1 MIAKGLG
8 KNSPIQIRLNRQN
21 YHALISR
28 HGQPVRWMKARPC
41 TCIMTNNRPDP
52 NCSVCGGDGWQ
63 YDYPRSVI
71 ETDYAKVTAEN
82 VITLPDKYVPVAIHA
97 VWDTFGVEY
106 TVDSFSGRDI
116 TISGARIPEHY
127 EILEVSFTNSF
138 EVEDEYT
145 GVYQGAGVLDVP
157 GLYTQTPHGTYPQF
171 ITEVV
176 SGVTPTSFVD
186 ARITFDPGDPEPAEG
201 AEYPLRLKV
210 ASAHTFVVLSQSMR
224 RVDQQW
230 LQTIG
235 GDALAIVPS
244 SIDVGPNDV
253 MTPLIAEVVDRANLT
268 RRNGDYD
275 SLPAYYV
282 KRVHRIDTQSDV
294 YIQDTD
300 YVMWGRNQIRWIT
313 TPPASG
319 TMMSV
324 EYVYSPTYRVLQEQ
338 PNTRSSEGQLLPKR
352 VGLKLMTGRSRRD
365 GL

>member
-41 TCIMTNNRPDP
+41 TCIMRNNRPDP
-52 NCSVCGGDGWQ
+52 NCNVCGGDGWQ

-71 ETDYAKVTAEN
+71 ESDYARVTEEN
-82 VITLPDKYVPVAIHA
+82 VITLPDGYHPVAIHA

-106 TVDSFSGRDI
+106 AVDSFSERDI
-116 TISGARIPEHY
+116 VISGARVPEHY

-138 EVEDEYT
+138 EIEDGLT
-145 GVYQGAGVLDVP
+145 GIYQGSGVIDVP
-157 GLYTQTPHGTYPQF
+157 DLYTQTPHGTYPRF

-176 SGVTPTSFVD
+176 SGATPISFGD
-186 ARITFDPGDPEPAEG
+186 ARIQIDPGDPEPAG
-201 AEYPLRLKV
+201 GTEYHLRLRV
-210 ASAHTFVVLSQSMR
+210 SSAHTFVVISQSIR

-230 LQTIG
+230 LQAIG
-235 GDALAIVPS
+235 GDALAVVPS

-253 MTPLIAEVVDRANLT
+253 MTPLIAEVVDRVNLT
-268 RRNGDYD
+268 RRNGDFD
-275 SLPAYYV
+275 TLPAYYV
-282 KRVHRIDTQSDV
+282 KRVQRINTQHDV
-294 YIQDTD
+294 YVQGTD
-300 YVMWGRNQIRWIT
+300 YVMWGRNQIKWIV
-313 TPPASG
+313 TPPDSG
-319 TMMSV
+319 AMISV

-352 VGLKLMTGRSRRD
+352 IGLKLMTGRSRRD